1 LGLFIFPPK
10 IIIMKTSRFFVLWC
24 LLLIVLASWV
34 AGGQAAQP
42 DRGGKMVAHNVFFTL
57 KDRSDAAKTK
67 LVQACRTYLKGH
79 PGEVFFAAGVL
90 AQDLKRD
97 VNVTDFDV
105 SLHLVFKTKE
115 DQDRYQTAPRH
126 LKFIEENQQNWEKV
140 RVFDS
145 YVE

>member
-1 LGLFIFPPK
+1 
-10 IIIMKTSRFFVLWC
+10 MKSKRFSASLC
-24 LLLIVLASWV
+24 LILIVLAGVYFTGWMP
-34 AGGQAAQP
+34 AGHAGQP
-42 DRGGKMVAHNVFFTL
+42 DRGGKSMVAHNVFFTL
-57 KDRSDAAKTK
+57 KDRSDVAKTR
-67 LVQACRTYLKGH
+67 LVEACRTHLKGH

-90 AQDLKRD
+90 AGDLKRD

-105 SLHLVFKTKE
+105 SLHVVFKTKE

-126 LKFIEENQQNWEKV
+126 LKFIEENRENWEKV

>member
-1 LGLFIFPPK
+1 
-10 IIIMKTSRFFVLWC
+10 MKTYRYSILVFLILVVLG
-24 LLLIVLASWV
+24 SV
-34 AGGQAAQP
+34 AGRAAQQ
-42 DRGGKMVAHNVFFTL
+42 DRGGKSMVAHNVFFTL
-57 KDRSDAAKTK
+57 KDRSDVAKTK
-67 LVQACRTYLKGH
+67 LVNACRTYLKGH

-90 AQDLKRD
+90 AADLKRD

-105 SLHLVFKTKE
+105 SLHIVFKTKE

-126 LKFIEENQQNWEKV
+126 LKFIEENRENWDKV

>member
-1 LGLFIFPPK
+1 
-10 IIIMKTSRFFVLWC
+10 MKTSRFSTLC
-24 LLLIVLASWV
+24 LILIVV
-34 AGGQAAQP
+34 AGVYFSGGLPAGQAAQP
-42 DRGGKMVAHNVFFTL
+42 DRDAKSMVAHNVFFTL
-57 KDRSDAAKTK
+57 KDRSDVAKTK
-67 LVQACRTYLKGH
+67 LVEACRIHLKGH

-90 AQDLKRD
+90 AADLKRE

-126 LKFIEENQQNWEKV
+126 LKFIEENQANWAKV

>member
-1 LGLFIFPPK
+1 MNTRPYLIL
-10 IIIMKTSRFFVLWC
+10 SC
-24 LLLIVLASWV
+24 LALMVLAGLGWEW
-34 AGGQAAQP
+34 APRGAQLEP
-42 DRGGKMVAHNVFFTL
+42 GGKNMVAHNVYFTL

-90 AQDLKRD
+90 AEDLKRD
-97 VNVTDFDV
+97 VNVRDFDV

-115 DQDRYQTAPRH
+115 DQDRYQTAPKH
-126 LKFIEENQQNWEKV
+126 LKFIEENRDNWEKV